1 VAANILMPKELILN
15 LDSRTF
21 DNSKEVFSIAKTL
34 GVSSFALLYRAFNL
48 SIISVKKYKSLKVQ
62 ATIDFNAF
70 LKREE
75 LKKEKQK
82 KLKGGPNPYLLRLN
96 KNSRLF
102 IQFVLDGFKSGF
114 IEPTQASFLLNTPIN
129 KFNKLE
135 SQLYK

>member
-1 VAANILMPKELILN
+1 M
-15 LDSRTF
+15 SW
-21 DNSKEVFSIAKTL
+21 
-34 GVSSFALLYRAFNL
+34 AFNL
-48 SIISVKKYKSLKVQ
+48 EIIDVKKYNSLKNQ

-82 KLKGGPNPYLLRLN
+82 EQKGGPNPYLLRLN

-102 IQFVLDGFKSGF
+102 TQFVLDGFKSGF
-114 IEPTQASFLLNTPIN
+114 VEPTQASFLLSTPIN